1 MNCHICPINHA
12 LTRKDKRKIFYKVI
26 SVITPGDH
34 RWRPITALVSSI
46 CCSMYCICVLQVIPY
61 WAIDL
66 FCRPHRD
73 IRWCPFYFDFWW
85 DVGAFRRHR
94 SYRSNKRILEN
105 KTNSSEVITIYMRK
119 LEIRIGKAHCSWYSF
134 HSENNKWAVLS
145 VDLRFLLLLV
155 PSAHQLH
162 SGAVPSPPMSNL
174 IVEWVKINFS
184 TG

>member
-1 MNCHICPINHA
+1 MHWQVKTN
-12 LTRKDKRKIFYKVI
+12 KGKISYKVI

-46 CCSMYCICVLQVIPY
+46 CCSVYCIYVLQVIPY
-61 WAIDL
+61 CTIGL
-66 FCRPHRD
+66 VCRPHRD
-73 IRWCPFYFDFWW
+73 IRWCSFYFDYLG
-85 DVGAFRRHR
+85 DASFRRQR

-105 KTNSSEVITIYMRK
+105 MTNYSVVFTIYMRK

-145 VDLRFLLLLV
+145 VDLRLLLLLV
-155 PSAHQLH
+155 PSAHQLRALL
-162 SGAVPSPPMSNL
+162 SGSFSPNVKFNCWMN
-174 IVEWVKINFS
+174 EWRNFL